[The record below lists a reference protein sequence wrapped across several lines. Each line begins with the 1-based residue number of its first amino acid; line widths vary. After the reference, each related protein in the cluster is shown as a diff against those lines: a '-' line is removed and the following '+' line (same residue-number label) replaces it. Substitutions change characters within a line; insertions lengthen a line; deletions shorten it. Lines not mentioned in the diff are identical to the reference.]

1 MGEVL
6 AKLQQENL
14 LVAVQDEEGNTVE
27 KEENEWINNIGKFKS
42 TEGYKIKVLSPVDL
56 KLSGYPVNLPL
67 NIPLMKGWN
76 IISFPYNGTV
86 DAINVLQP
94 LMRPASWKK
103 CRTRREIQSKT
114 GEVQWDG

>member
-14 LVAVQDEEGNTVE
+14 LVAVQDEEGNKVE
-27 KEENEWINNIGKFKS
+27 KEENEWINNIGQFKS
-42 TEGYKIKVLSPVDL
+42 TEGYKIKVLSSVVL
-56 KLSGYPVNLPL
+56 EISGYPVNLPI

-86 DAINVLQP
+86 DAI
-94 LMRPASWKK
+94 K
-103 CRTRREIQSKT
+103 CTSTTHRRRNLEKVQDEREIQSKT